1 MVALSCPAST
11 LRRKV
16 QCNDSTFL
24 GSSAYAEQVQP
35 WPAPTVHLRQYA
47 QSGGSEGERHHTL
60 LAMQT
65 VRRDARSR
73 TEGHRRIDPKQ
84 KTRKERPAMK
94 RTAGTIRFLHMRKA
108 RPIWKMRRG
117 AKASTASKEGA
128 THCEAWK
135 ARPARKGIEGA
146 NSSLSEG

>member
-1 MVALSCPAST
+1 MIALSSEV
-11 LRRKV
+11 L
-16 QCNDSTFL
+16 L
-24 GSSAYAEQVQP
+24 M
-35 WPAPTVHLRQYA
+35 
-47 QSGGSEGERHHTL
+47 QSKCSRGQL
-60 LAMQT
+60 LPYTCVNTHNLAG
-65 VRRDARSR
+65 A
-73 TEGHRRIDPKQ
+73 
-84 KTRKERPAMK
+84 KERGITPYSPCRQFAETHDPEQ
-94 RTAGTIRFLHMRKA
+94 TAWKDRSKAEDKEGTTCHELRGRYDPILHMRKA